1 MSDPPSWYSH
11 VTPPPNKKKWFFYSH
26 LSHHSQKKQN
36 KERTKKSPARHV
48 WSTIILCNFQSCCC
62 CYFCFGRCIVWGKI
76 SNYWLITFWMKNI
89 FYVKSGW
96 SCSVKWGFPGIFFWQ
111 KQKWTKLV
119 GYHFLDEKHFLREI
133 RLILLYEMG
142 FSRNFFLTK
151 TKMNQTGWLSLFGW
165 KTFFTWNQVDPA
177 LWNGAF
183 PDFSSWK
190 NKTEPKWLVIMVW
203 DEPKF

>member
-62 CYFCFGRCIVWGKI
+62 YFCFGRCIVWGKI

-96 SCSVKWGFPGIFFWQ
+96 SCSMKWGFPGIFFWQ

-142 FSRNFFLTK
+142 LSQIFLPEK
-151 TKMNQTGWLSLFGW
+151 TKLNQNGWL
-165 KTFFTWNQVDPA
+165 
-177 LWNGAF
+177 
-183 PDFSSWK
+183 
-190 NKTEPKWLVIMVW
+190 
-203 DEPKF
+203 